1 MVVVEVV
8 VVASQ
13 RGKGRSETERK
24 GPVDSS
30 ARTGGHLG
38 GVSESEREREEVP
51 PPVQASHSPLFS
63 LSLARFRVPLFLA
76 YTHTR
81 ARTHTRIH
89 THTQTHTRVVLSL
102 PVARDTKQR
111 IHSSAECSFSL
122 APRVSWAHGGR
133 RRCGTGSLC
142 RSNALN
148 NVVEKQQQQQ

>member
-30 ARTGGHLG
+30 ARTGGHLE
-38 GVSESEREREEVP
+38 GVSESERERERR
-51 PPVQASHSPLFS
+51 SPLPSRLLTLLSFS
-63 LSLARFRVPLFLA
+63 RPVSRASFSRVHSHTRA
-76 YTHTR
+76 YTYTYTHTP
-81 ARTHTRIH
+81 
-89 THTQTHTRVVLSL
+89 THTRVVLSL

-148 NVVEKQQQQQ
+148 NVVEKQQQQQQ

>member
-1 MVVVEVV
+1 MVVVVVVV

-30 ARTGGHLG
+30 VRTGGHLG
-38 GVSESEREREEVP
+38 GVSERERERGGP
-51 PPVQASHSPLFS
+51 PSRPGFS
-63 LSLARFRVPLFLA
+63 LSLSLSPGFACLFFSHTHARTRTRTRT
-76 YTHTR
+76 YTH
-81 ARTHTRIH
+81 
-89 THTQTHTRVVLSL
+89 THTRVVLSL